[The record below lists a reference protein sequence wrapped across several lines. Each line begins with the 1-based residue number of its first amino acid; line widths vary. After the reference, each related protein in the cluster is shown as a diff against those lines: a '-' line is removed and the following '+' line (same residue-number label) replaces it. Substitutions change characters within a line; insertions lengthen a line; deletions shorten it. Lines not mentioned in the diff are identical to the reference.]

1 MVGTSGSGLIDNR
14 IARNCLLFLRLAV
27 DGGHF
32 WVRAHRQLNS
42 KGLHAILEPGGGF
55 LYNGTNIFPD
65 DLFGANTKS
74 SLNFSHIPLGLLVY
88 FFHTGT
94 GPPDMAKCGAFSL
107 C

>member
-1 MVGTSGSGLIDNR
+1 MSPAGIVIGSLY
-14 IARNCLLFLRLAV
+14 ALA
-27 DGGHF
+27 
-32 WVRAHRQLNS
+32 S
-42 KGLHAILEPGGGF
+42 AILEPGGGF

-65 DLFGANTKS
+65 DLYGANTKS